1 MCGIAGI
8 FHRDGRLVDPSV
20 LTRMANAIVH
30 RGPDDE
36 GYFTDAHLGFA
47 FRRLAIL
54 DLSPAGHQPMV
65 SADGNLC
72 IVFNGEI
79 YNYLELREELKRLG
93 FQFRSR
99 SDTEV
104 ILAAY
109 EAWGADCLRRFNGMW
124 GMAIWD
130 KRQRR
135 LFCARDRFGVK
146 PFYYIWNGGS
156 FLFAS
161 EIKALMAVDDRPRKP
176 DLVSLY
182 NFLVIQR
189 RDFSDRT
196 FFDGV
201 RQLEPGH
208 YAVVSEEGMSLHRY
222 YSLNINLDHAPDRP
236 AERFLE
242 IFRDSVRLR
251 LRSDVPVGSC
261 LSGGLDSSAVVCMME
276 QLLSADDGF
285 TQKTFSACWEDP
297 SVDERPYI
305 DAVLAK
311 TRIDGHRVFPTVEK
325 LDVDLD
331 RLLWH
336 QEEPFGST
344 SIYAQYAVM
353 QIAHEQGMKVLLDG
367 QGADELLAGYNQSY
381 LGYWASQLRHGRV
394 WEIMKS
400 MRALRATGKQIPAG
414 YYITLLLS
422 LLPKTTAVAWKNRM
436 LERNTSLAS
445 REFGDTMRG
454 ALAASLDHDLREQTV
469 SDFRMILRS
478 LLSYEDK
485 NSMAF
490 SIETRLPF
498 LDVRLVEYVL
508 ALPELQK
515 IRNGVRK
522 HVLREALKGVIP
534 HSILG
539 RKDKIGFATPESAWQ
554 KEGPLRER
562 MRAIFHSTSFLQRP
576 YFDGPRVRD
585 EFDQLQ
591 QRPSSIT
598 FLLPFV
604 CELWFRRWI
613 DSNQPV

>member
-1 MCGIAGI
+1 
-8 FHRDGRLVDPSV
+8 
-20 LTRMANAIVH
+20 
-30 RGPDDE
+30 
-36 GYFTDAHLGFA
+36 
-47 FRRLAIL
+47 
-54 DLSPAGHQPMV
+54 
-65 SADGNLC
+65 
-72 IVFNGEI
+72 
-79 YNYLELREELKRLG
+79 
-93 FQFRSR
+93 
-99 SDTEV
+99 
-104 ILAAY
+104 
-109 EAWGADCLRRFNGMW
+109 
-124 GMAIWD
+124 
-130 KRQRR
+130 
-135 LFCARDRFGVK
+135 
-146 PFYYIWNGGS
+146 
-156 FLFAS
+156 
-161 EIKALMAVDDRPRKP
+161 
-176 DLVSLY
+176 
-182 NFLVIQR
+182 
-189 RDFSDRT
+189 
-196 FFDGV
+196 
-201 RQLEPGH
+201 
-208 YAVVSEEGMSLHRY
+208 
-222 YSLNINLDHAPDRP
+222 
-236 AERFLE
+236 
-242 IFRDSVRLR
+242 
-251 LRSDVPVGSC
+251 
-261 LSGGLDSSAVVCMME
+261 
-276 QLLSADDGF
+276 
-285 TQKTFSACWEDP
+285 
-297 SVDERPYI
+297 
-305 DAVLAK
+305 
-311 TRIDGHRVFPTVEK
+311 
-325 LDVDLD
+325 
-331 RLLWH
+331 
-336 QEEPFGST
+336 
-344 SIYAQYAVM
+344 
-353 QIAHEQGMKVLLDG
+353 
-367 QGADELLAGYNQSY
+367 
-381 LGYWASQLRHGRV
+381 
-394 WEIMKS
+394 
-400 MRALRATGKQIPAG
+400 
-414 YYITLLLS
+414 
-422 LLPKTTAVAWKNRM
+422 M